1 MAWLHATPKPDP
13 RSKRAKAEHQP
24 APISRLDQFRR
35 KKAVVAMPP
44 NPMPHII
51 TRLVEIG
58 LTESNGMAATPL
70 SWREIDAWCART
82 GIDLSPWEARL
93 MRSLSVAYLNEKA
106 KAESE
111 TCPPP
116 WRTEVTQR
124 EIDADEAA
132 LDAVLG

>member
-1 MAWLHATPKPDP
+1 
-13 RSKRAKAEHQP
+13 
-24 APISRLDQFRR
+24 
-35 KKAVVAMPP
+35 
-44 NPMPHII
+44 MPHII

-58 LTESNGMAATPL
+58 LTEAGSSPL

-82 GIDLSPWEARL
+82 GVDLAPWEARL
-93 MRSLSVAYLNEKA
+93 IRSLSVAYLAEGR

-116 WRTEVTQR
+116 WRAGVTQR

-132 LDAVLG
+132 LDALLG